1 MARSAI
7 PEQTSYLVIGATG
20 AVGRYVHARLA
31 ASGEAVIAL
40 SRRERVPASPS
51 AQWCRHDIYR
61 DDPNAVPPA
70 SVVIGAGPLDG
81 LAMWAAR
88 ATWCAGTRL
97 VALSSLSAETKAESA
112 NADERAL
119 AQRLRD
125 SEAALFALGTMRGWS
140 VTLIRASLIY
150 DSSPAQLSLDRL
162 LALADRLHCLP
173 LPRDATGR
181 RQPVHA
187 DDLAQALLACATN
200 DTTADALLRLAGGE
214 VLFFADMVA
223 RYLAARGSAA
233 RVVRVPGA
241 SARVLQAVL
250 PLFGARG
257 RSIAAQ
263 LARSRNSLVIDNSD
277 WSRIGLLPRAFMR
290 PESGAGQLNSPVQ

>member
-1 MARSAI
+1 MTQSAI
-7 PEQTSYLVIGATG
+7 PEQTSYLLIGATG

-31 ASGEAVIAL
+31 AGGAAVIAL
-40 SRRERVPASPS
+40 SRQAREPASPS
-51 AQWCRHDIYR
+51 AQWYRHDIYR
-61 DDPNAVPPA
+61 DDPGAVPTA

-81 LAMWAAR
+81 LAAWAAR
-88 ATWCAGTRL
+88 AAWCAGTRL

-112 NADERAL
+112 NDDERAL

-125 SEAALFALGTMRGWS
+125 SEATLFALGKARGWS

-150 DSSPAQLSLDRL
+150 DSNPAQLSLDRL
-162 LALADRLHCLP
+162 LALADRLHFLP
-173 LPRDATGR
+173 LPRDAIGL

-187 DDLAQALLACATN
+187 DDLAQALLACAAN

-214 VLFFADMVA
+214 AVAFADMVA
-223 RYLAARGSAA
+223 RFLAARGSVA

-277 WSRIGLLPRAFMR
+277 WSRIGLLPRAFML
-290 PESGAGQLNSPVQ
+290 PESSAAQLNSPVQ

>member
-1 MARSAI
+1 MISPQQRF
-7 PEQTSYLVIGATG
+7 LLIGATG
-20 AVGRYVHARLA
+20 AVGRYVHARLTA
-31 ASGEAVIAL
+31 RGDETIAL
-40 SRRERVPASPS
+40 SRHSREPALPS
-51 AQWCRHDIYR
+51 AQWYRHDIYR
-61 DDPNAVPPA
+61 DDPDTVPTA

-81 LAMWAAR
+81 LALWAAR
-88 ATWCAGTRL
+88 ATWRAGTRL

-125 SEAALFALGTMRGWS
+125 CEATLFALGKARGWS

-150 DSSPAQLSLDRL
+150 DSHPAPLSLDRL

-173 LPRDATGR
+173 LPRDAIGM

-187 DDLAQALLACATN
+187 DDLAQALLACAAN
-200 DTTADALLRLAGGE
+200 DTTAGALLRLAGGE
-214 VLFFADMVA
+214 AVTFTDMVA
-223 RYLAARGSAA
+223 RFLAARGSVA

-241 SARVLQAVL
+241 SARVLHAVL

-257 RSIAAQ
+257 RSLAAQ
-263 LARSRNSLVIDNSD
+263 LARSRNSLVIDNTD

-290 PESGAGQLNSPVQ
+290 PDSARAD